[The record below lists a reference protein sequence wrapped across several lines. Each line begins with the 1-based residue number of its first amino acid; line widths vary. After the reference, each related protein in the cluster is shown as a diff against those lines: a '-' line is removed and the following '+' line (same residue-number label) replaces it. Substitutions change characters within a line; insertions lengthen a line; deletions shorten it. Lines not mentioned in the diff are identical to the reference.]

1 MATLDWIVLCT
12 VLLFIVVYG
21 VWKSRGQ
28 QNIDAYLLGDQQSR
42 WWMVGLSV
50 MATQA
55 SAITFLSTPGQGFAD
70 GMRFVQ
76 FYFGLPIAMII
87 LCITFIPLY
96 YKMKVYT
103 AYEFLEGR
111 FDLKTRSLAA
121 FLFLLQRGM
130 GAGLTI
136 FAPSIILSAVL
147 GWNLKITNL
156 IMGGLVIIYTVSGGS
171 KAVNQTQ
178 KLQMFI
184 IFIGMFAAY
193 FFLLNNLPDQWT
205 LHESLSLAGIHDR
218 LKVMDFSFDLNS
230 RYTIWSGIT
239 GGLFL
244 QLAYFGTDQSQV
256 ARYLSGRS
264 ISESR
269 LGLLFN
275 GLLKIPMQFFI
286 LWIGVFVFIFYQ
298 FNPAPVFFNQKQ
310 LDKVESSAYASE
322 LQTLTEE
329 YENNFRDKQVL
340 LTDFKNQLNGD
351 DLQFKQTKD
360 KLQVL
365 LTDEYR
371 IRDSV
376 KSIIR
381 KTDNLAETNDRDYV
395 FLNFI
400 LTQLPTGLIGLLL
413 AVIFS
418 AAMSSTSA
426 ELNALS
432 STTTV
437 DIYKRWVNPGRGD
450 YHYLVM
456 SRIFTFGWGLV
467 AIGFALLGNLAE
479 NLIQF
484 VNIVGSLFYGTIL
497 GIFLVA
503 FYFKRI
509 AGTAVFWAA
518 VISEIIVLAAYFT
531 QDIGYLW
538 FNLIGCLS
546 VILISHIFRYTID
559 KPANVV

>member
-1 MATLDWIVLCT
+1 MAILDWIVLSSS
-12 VLLFIVVYG
+12 LLLIVIYG

-28 QNIDAYLLGDQQSR
+28 QNIGAYLLGDQQSK

-55 SAITFLSTPGQGFAD
+55 SAITFLSTPGQGYAD

-76 FYFGLPIAMII
+76 FYFGLPLAMII
-87 LCITFIPLY
+87 LCVTFIPLY

-121 FLFLLQRGM
+121 LLFLIQRGM

-156 IMGGLVIIYTVSGGS
+156 IIGGLVIIYTVSGGS

-184 IFIGMFAAY
+184 IFTGMFAAY
-193 FFLLNNLPDQWT
+193 FFLLHKLPEDWSI
-205 LHESLSLAGIHDR
+205 HESLSLAGIHGR
-218 LKVMDFSFDLNS
+218 MQVMDFSLDLNS

-256 ARYLSGRS
+256 ARYLSGKS
-264 ISESR
+264 IRESR
-269 LGLLFN
+269 LGLIFN

-298 FNPAPVFFNQKQ
+298 FHPAPVFFNQKI
-310 LDKVESSAYASE
+310 LEKVEQSTYAPE
-322 LQTLTEE
+322 LTRLNAE
-329 YENNFRDKQVL
+329 YEANFQHKQLLLSEFKTQLPQDPAALAATKSQLQALLATENN
-340 LTDFKNQLNGD
+340 
-351 DLQFKQTKD
+351 
-360 KLQVL
+360 
-365 LTDEYR
+365 

-376 KSIIR
+376 KAVIT
-381 KTDNLAETNDRDYV
+381 KVDGLAETNDRDYV

-400 LTQLPTGLIGLLL
+400 LTQLPKGLIGLLL
-413 AVIFS
+413 AVIFA

-437 DIYKRWVNPGRGD
+437 DIYKRWIKPDMSD
-450 YHYLVM
+450 YHYLVY
-456 SRIFTFGWGLV
+456 SRLFTLGWGLI

-497 GIFLVA
+497 GIFLVG

-509 AGTAVFWAA
+509 GGHAVFWAA
-518 VISEIIVLAAYFT
+518 LVAESIVLALFFT

-538 FNLIGCLS
+538 FNLIGCVT
-546 VILISHIFRYTID
+546 VIVISGIIEKGLD
-559 KPANVV
+559 KPKENA